1 MNINARMKDL
11 QQILDSSDPFL
22 LEALQEKSVEVL
34 LEMKKTET
42 QYRKIYIDRGKPL
55 TEIDSRIAA
64 IDALVEMK
72 LINDLLLAEK
82 DLNTPVGGISLA

>member
-1 MNINARMKDL
+1 MNINARLKDL

-55 TEIDSRIAA
+55 TEIDSRISA
-64 IDALVEMK
+64 IDALIEMK
-72 LINDLLLAEK
+72 LLNDLLLAEK

>member
-55 TEIDSRIAA
+55 TEIDNRIAA

-72 LINDLLLAEK
+72 LLNDLLLAEK
-82 DLNTPVGGISLA
+82 DLNTLVGGISLA

>member
-72 LINDLLLAEK
+72 LLNDLLLAEK

>member
-42 QYRKIYIDRGKPL
+42 QYRKIYIDRDKPL

-72 LINDLLLAEK
+72 LLNDLLLAEK
-82 DLNTPVGGISLA
+82 DSNTPVGGISLA

>member
-55 TEIDSRIAA
+55 TEIDNRIAA

-72 LINDLLLAEK
+72 LLNDLLLAEK

>member
-1 MNINARMKDL
+1 MNINARLKDL

-72 LINDLLLAEK
+72 LLNDLLLAEK
-82 DLNTPVGGISLA
+82 DLNTPVGGISLV

>member
-1 MNINARMKDL
+1 MNINARLKDL

-55 TEIDSRIAA
+55 TEIDNRIAA

-72 LINDLLLAEK
+72 LLNDLLLAEK

>member
-1 MNINARMKDL
+1 MNINARLKDL

-64 IDALVEMK
+64 IDALIEMK
-72 LINDLLLAEK
+72 LLNDLLLAEK

>member
-1 MNINARMKDL
+1 MNINARLKDL

-72 LINDLLLAEK
+72 LLNDLLLAEK

>member
-1 MNINARMKDL
+1 MNINARLKDL